1 MERNIINELISC
13 PKTVKVSPKRQM
25 TADARNNF
33 TLRNDFSCVS
43 EDGKVF
49 EVFLRCNTHM
59 PQMFSIGLR
68 YKSDQGTI
76 TICRYNGKHPHRNKV
91 ADKNQL
97 DDFHIHKIYDSQ
109 LADASASSMDA
120 EPTTRYI
127 TFDEALYAFLTDC
140 NILNWQEY
148 FPNLEETVNQLRWE
162 GV

>member
-1 MERNIINELISC
+1 MERTIIDELITC

-25 TADARNNF
+25 TTDARNNF

-43 EDGKVF
+43 EDGKIF
-49 EVFLRCNTHM
+49 EVFLRCNTRM

-76 TICRYNGKHPHRNKV
+76 TICRYNGKHIHRNKI
-91 ADKNQL
+91 ADKNQF
-97 DDFHIHKIYDSQ
+97 DNFHIHKIYDSQ
-109 LADASASSMDA
+109 LADTSASSMDA
-120 EPTTRYI
+120 EPTAKYI

-140 NILNWQEY
+140 NIVNWQEH

>member
-1 MERNIINELISC
+1 MERTIIDELISC
-13 PKTVKVSPKRQM
+13 QKTVKVPPKRQM
-25 TADARNNF
+25 TTDARNNF

-43 EDGKVF
+43 EDGRIF
-49 EVFLRCNTHM
+49 EVFLRCNTRM

-76 TICRYNGKHPHRNKV
+76 MICRYNGKHIHRNKV
-91 ADKNQL
+91 ADKNQF
-97 DDFHIHKIYDSQ
+97 DNFHIHKIYDSQ
-109 LADASASSMDA
+109 LADTSASSMDA
-120 EPTTRYI
+120 EPTTKYI

-140 NILNWQEY
+140 NILNWQEH